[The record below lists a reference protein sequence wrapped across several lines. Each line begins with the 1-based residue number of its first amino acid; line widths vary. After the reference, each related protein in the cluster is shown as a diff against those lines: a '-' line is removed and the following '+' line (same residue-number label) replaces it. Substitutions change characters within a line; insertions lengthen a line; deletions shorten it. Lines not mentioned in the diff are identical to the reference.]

1 MKFRIILGLLC
12 AAAIAPAWGQQLDP
26 KYSNEFMDIGVGA
39 RALGMANSVTASAND
54 VTAGYWNPAG
64 LTSVPGNI
72 EIALMHAD
80 YFAGIGAFDYAALA
94 APIDSNSVFAVTFLR
109 FGVDNIPNT
118 TQMID
123 PNGNV
128 NYNNITSFSVA
139 DYAFLFSYARKFG
152 IPGLSLGANVKV
164 IHSIVGS
171 FATSWGF
178 GFDLGGQ
185 YKYKDWEFG
194 AVGRDVTSTF
204 NAWSY
209 TLDPATQQIFQET
222 GNVIPTN
229 GMEITLPRLLLGAG
243 RTFRFFK
250 DKVSLFAETDADLT
264 FDGLRNALITSN
276 TVSIDP
282 HAGIEIGYRGIVFL
296 RMGIGNIQ
304 QTTDPTGQPVTSFQP
319 DFGVGLKI
327 KSFSLDYTLTN
338 LGGASVAPYS
348 NIFSVKFDI
357 YKKKKK

>member
-1 MKFRIILGLLC
+1 MKFRILL
-12 AAAIAPAWGQQLDP
+12 AVFFSTAITTAFGQIAPV
-26 KYSNEFMDIGVGA
+26 YSNEFMDIGVGA
-39 RALGMANSVTASAND
+39 RALSMGNSVVASVDDA
-54 VTAGYWNPAG
+54 TAGYWNPAG
-64 LTSVPGNI
+64 LMGVPGNI

-80 YFAGIGAFDYAALA
+80 YFAGIGAYDYAGLA

-118 TQMID
+118 TQLID
-123 PNGNV
+123 ANGNV

-152 IPGLSLGANVKV
+152 IPGLTFGANVKV
-164 IHSIVGS
+164 VHSIVGS

-185 YKYKDWEFG
+185 YKYKDWQFG

-209 TLDPATQQIFQET
+209 TLDPATEQIFQET

-229 GMEITLPRLLLGAG
+229 GLEITLPRLLLGAG
-243 RTFRFFK
+243 RNFHFFQN
-250 DKVSLFAETDADLT
+250 KVSLFTEVDADLT
-264 FDGLRNALITSN
+264 FDGFRNTIITSN
-276 TVSIDP
+276 TVSVDP
-282 HAGIEIGYRGIVFL
+282 HAGMEIGYKGIVFL
-296 RMGIGNIQ
+296 RFGIGNIQ
-304 QTTDPTGQPVTSFQP
+304 QVTDPTGAAITSFQP

-348 NIFSVKFDI
+348 NIFSLKFDI